1 MCVCVLQ
8 SASAS
13 KPGEARPTHTHAL
26 GRTTL
31 FLAYFCLFSTCTK
44 YIYPAIRARGFVLE
58 LLEFPGVELAV
69 SQTRG
74 WGELERLSTELQE

>member
-1 MCVCVLQ
+1 MCVAIGIREQ
-8 SASAS
+8 AGGG
-13 KPGEARPTHTHAL
+13 KTNTHA
-26 GRTTL
+26 RSWEDNSFSHL
-31 FLAYFCLFSTCTK
+31 FLSVFDLYEI
-44 YIYPAIRARGFVLE
+44 YISAIRARGFVLE